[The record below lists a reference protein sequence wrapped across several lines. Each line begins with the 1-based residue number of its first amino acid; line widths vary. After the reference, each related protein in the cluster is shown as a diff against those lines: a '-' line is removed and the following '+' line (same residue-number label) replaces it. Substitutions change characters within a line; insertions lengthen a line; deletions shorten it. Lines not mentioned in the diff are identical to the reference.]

1 MNHEIEFGMNNS
13 FECDSDPHWRFTYDQ
28 ESGGIA
34 IFQLWISLY
43 YTRIVD
49 YSYYKRNQ
57 WKVITT
63 APTKVE
69 KLNQKTKTNSLGY
82 RSILVLNLVFGVF
95 RTYFAYLGTTEAIK
109 EFLTVTVSPTT
120 MTIINAMF
128 LLLGVGGLI
137 ASIGMILK
145 KSWSINALVLVS
157 LANIIFDIW
166 GYTIQF
172 TAVLGVV
179 VPVITLLVIYRSV
192 KP

>member
-1 MNHEIEFGMNNS
+1 M
-13 FECDSDPHWRFTYDQ
+13 
-28 ESGGIA
+28 
-34 IFQLWISLY
+34 
-43 YTRIVD
+43 
-49 YSYYKRNQ
+49 
-57 WKVITT
+57 
-63 APTKVE
+63 E
-69 KLNQKTKTNSLGY
+69 KLNFKNKTNSLGY

-95 RTYFAYLGTTEAIK
+95 RIYFAYLGTTEAIK

-137 ASIGMILK
+137 ASIGMILN
-145 KSWSINALVLVS
+145 KSWSINAMVLVS

-172 TAVLGVV
+172 TAALGVV
-179 VPVITLLVIYRSV
+179 VPVITLLVIYRIV

>member
-1 MNHEIEFGMNNS
+1 MNHEIEFSCNNS
-13 FECDSDPHWRFTYDQ
+13 FECDGDPHWRFTYDQ

-43 YTRIVD
+43 CAR
-49 YSYYKRNQ
+49 RNQ

-63 APTKVE
+63 TPTKVE
-69 KLNQKTKTNSLGY
+69 KLNLKIKTNSLGY

-95 RTYFAYLGTTEAIK
+95 RIYFSYLGTTEAIK

-137 ASIGMILK
+137 ASIGMILN
-145 KSWSINALVLVS
+145 KSWSINAMVLVS

-166 GYTIQF
+166 GYTIQS

-179 VPVITLLVIYRSV
+179 VPVITLLVIYRIV